1 MNTQLHCRDDVIDE
15 GLLLLGEFLLLLRSE
30 LTLVLVFF
38 DSDKLVVAN
47 FDLLFKQ
54 VLNLNLC

>member
-1 MNTQLHCRDDVIDE
+1 MIDE

>member
-1 MNTQLHCRDDVIDE
+1 MINK
-15 GLLLLGEFLLLLRSE
+15 GLLLLGEFLLLLRGE

-47 FDLLFKQ
+47 LNLLFKQ
-54 VLNLNLC
+54 VLNLNLS